1 MSVDQIQDIEV
12 LRTLVK
18 MQLQE
23 SARLKAQLAEALTQ
37 LHAKN
42 GPQAEQ
48 LAFDLDKLQKQ
59 HAAALKQLFG
69 QKSERTQRPATDGHD
84 RPAQTG
90 HGPKAQQSLPLEE
103 VVHDLATEDAVCD
116 LCSASLDE
124 WAGQFEESVEVDF
137 IEPQVILRKHLRK
150 KYRCRCGG
158 CVKTAAGPKKLSR

>member
-90 HGPKAQQSLPLEE
+90 HGPKAQQSLPL
-103 VVHDLATEDAVCD
+103 
-116 LCSASLDE
+116 
-124 WAGQFEESVEVDF
+124 
-137 IEPQVILRKHLRK
+137 
-150 KYRCRCGG
+150 
-158 CVKTAAGPKKLSR
+158 